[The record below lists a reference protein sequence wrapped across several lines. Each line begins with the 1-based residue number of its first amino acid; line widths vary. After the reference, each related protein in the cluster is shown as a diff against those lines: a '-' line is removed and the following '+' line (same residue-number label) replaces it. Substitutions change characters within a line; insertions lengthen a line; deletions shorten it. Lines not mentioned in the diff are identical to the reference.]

1 MSNGAIFTMDFDY
14 DVIVAGGGIAGLITA
29 SSVAH
34 HSKQNL
40 SILVIDM
47 NPQSEMGKK
56 TGSGWVCGDAVSK
69 ASLDYLASHIGIRY
83 GKPELERTVRG
94 VVAYS
99 PDHAS
104 KAMFDGE
111 GFILNRRLLPERQR
125 QDAEKLGVQFQFN
138 AYADSLIAEDGFIRG
153 VRCRSA
159 KDNSSFKKTAKVVV
173 DATGSASRLRTSL
186 PIKSYIEKEI
196 DKENDLESTG
206 RYIITFEVAKE
217 DKTYFDP
224 DYAIIHLDQKI
235 APGGYAWVFPKGENK
250 ANIGLGVQKRFLL
263 ERNRASGKND
273 SLQSL
278 IDEYVR
284 TNPAIKNW
292 KLAEGQADQG
302 NSKGNWQVPIRRQN
316 DCLVANGYMI
326 VGDAAWMPRPIDAG
340 GIGPAIYAS
349 TIAGSVVAEAVEAD
363 DVSERSLWKFNTEYV
378 KTYGNRMASSEIL
391 RRFLQT
397 LSNEDL
403 NYGMKHFL
411 SQDDVDKIIRR
422 EQPEFKRVSQTSKF
436 LWALPRLGL
445 ARGLRYTSMKSR
457 ELIQQYANYPQSPD
471 GFTEWH
477 NRFMAEL
484 REAYARLS

>member
-1 MSNGAIFTMDFDY
+1 MEFDH

-40 SILVIDM
+40 SILVIDR

-56 TGSGWVCGDAVSK
+56 TGGGWVCGDAVSN
-69 ASLDYLASHIGIRY
+69 ASLEFLESHVGIKY
-83 GKPELERTVRG
+83 GKPELERTVQG

-99 PDHAS
+99 PDHQS
-104 KAMFDGE
+104 KAAFDGQ

-125 QDAEKLGVQFQFN
+125 RDAEKLGVQFQFN

-159 KDNSSFKKTAKVVV
+159 KDNSTFKKTAKIVV

-186 PIKSYIEKEI
+186 PINSYIEKEI
-196 DKENDLESTG
+196 DKEQDMESTG
-206 RYIITFEVAKE
+206 RYIITFEVAKD

-250 ANIGLGVQKRFLL
+250 ANVGLGVAQRILV
-263 ERNRASGKND
+263 ERNRAYGRND
-273 SLQSL
+273 TLSSL
-278 IDEYVR
+278 ILDYVR

-292 KLAEGQADQG
+292 KLAEGQEDEG

-316 DCLVANGYMI
+316 DCLVANGYLI

-349 TIAGSVVAEAVEAD
+349 CIAGSVITEALEAG
-363 DVSERSLWKFNTEYV
+363 DVSERGLWKFNVEYV

-411 SQDDVDKIIRR
+411 SQEDVDRIIKR
-422 EQPEFKRVSQTSKF
+422 EQPDFKRASQVSKL

-445 ARGLRYTSMKSR
+445 AKGLQYTAIKNKQ
-457 ELIQQYANYPQSPD
+457 LLQHYANYPQSPD
-471 GFTEWH
+471 GFTAWH
-477 NRFMAEL
+477 NTFMAEL